1 MEDLSNA
8 SSRILAE
15 MDDTAAQAVGIEDS
29 VERVRSLTESTMK
42 AIAMVGDE
50 TNRFKCGEAGS

>member
-29 VERVRSLTESTMK
+29 VERVRSLTTNTMK

-50 TNRFKCGEAGS
+50 TNRFKCGEVGS